1 MSRVELIDPKAAL
14 VGIGLIGEGRAD
26 FLGIA
31 GGSTFHDGPEDE
43 PDWSTH
49 YFLWTQLMVVL
60 LNSNFAKINGVPL
73 WALVMQ
79 AALGVYSAGCECSG
93 WVEAAGYC
101 CSSYR
106 ADEEKD

>member
-1 MSRVELIDPKAAL
+1 
-14 VGIGLIGEGRAD
+14 
-26 FLGIA
+26 
-31 GGSTFHDGPEDE
+31 
-43 PDWSTH
+43 
-49 YFLWTQLMVVL
+49 MVVL